1 MIAARKSRRVTTS
14 KLRESEV
21 KSRTDAWEM
30 VTRHVQDRGLRR
42 HMLAVSAAMEAYA
55 HKLGE
60 DPDYWATIGLLHD
73 FDWEIHP
80 NLDEH
85 PGEGAPILRAEGW
98 DEETIRVILSHY
110 TEGTG
115 VEREKPVD
123 FALMACD
130 EITGLI
136 IATTLV
142 KPSHNIADVSLSSIR
157 KKWKDRRFAAGV
169 DRDDVTQM
177 TADFSRACFD
187 GQLELWDHIGNVLA
201 AMQGAAA
208 DLELDGRLA
217 RPQSQ

>member
-1 MIAARKSRRVTTS
+1 MKTRA
-14 KLRESEV
+14 
-21 KSRTDAWEM
+21 DAWDM
-30 VTRHVQDRGLRR
+30 VCRHVQERGLRR
-42 HMLAVSAAMEAYA
+42 HMLAVSAAMAGYA
-55 HKLGE
+55 RRLGE
-60 DPDYWATIGLLHD
+60 DAAYWETVGLLHD

-80 NLDEH
+80 NLNEH
-85 PGEGAPILRAEGW
+85 PMKGAELLRAEGW

-115 VEREKPVD
+115 VAREKPVD

-142 KPSHNIADVSLSSIR
+142 KASRDIAEVSVESLR

-169 DRDDVTQM
+169 DRDDVTAV
-177 TADFSRACFD
+177 TADFSRECF
-187 GQLELWDHIGNVLA
+187 GGKLELWDHIENVLH
-201 AMQGAAA
+201 AMQAAAA

-217 RPQSQ
+217 G

>member
-1 MIAARKSRRVTTS
+1 MKTKA
-14 KLRESEV
+14 E
-21 KSRTDAWEM
+21 AWDM
-30 VTRHVQDRGLRR
+30 VCRHVQERGLRR
-42 HMLAVSAAMEAYA
+42 HMLAVSIAMADYA
-55 HKLGE
+55 RRLGE
-60 DPDYWATIGLLHD
+60 DVDYWETVGLLHD

-85 PGEGAPILRAEGW
+85 PGKGADILRAEGW

-123 FALMACD
+123 FALLACD

-142 KPSHNIADVSLSSIR
+142 KSSRNIAEVTTDTLR

-169 DRDDVTQM
+169 DRDAVASE
-177 TADFSRACFD
+177 TADLSRVCF
-187 GQLELWDHIGNVLA
+187 GGTLELWDHIGNVLG
-201 AMQGAAA
+201 AMQAAA
-208 DLELDGRLA
+208 AELELDGRLA
-217 RPQSQ
+217 AQS

>member
-1 MIAARKSRRVTTS
+1 MKD
-14 KLRESEV
+14 
-21 KSRTDAWEM
+21 RTEAWEL
-30 VTRHVQDRGLRR
+30 VCRYVQDRGLRR
-42 HMLAVSAAMEAYA
+42 HMLAVSAAMREYA
-55 HKLGE
+55 RRLGE
-60 DPDYWATIGLLHD
+60 DESYWETVGLLHD

-85 PGEGAPILRAEGW
+85 PIKGADILRAEGW

-115 VEREKPVD
+115 VAREKAVD

-142 KPSHNIADVSLSSIR
+142 KSSRNIEDVSLDSIR

-169 DRDDVTQM
+169 DRDDVAAITEE
-177 TADFSRACFD
+177 FSRECFD
-187 GQLELWDHIGNVLA
+187 GSLDLWSHIENVLN
-201 AMQGAAA
+201 AMKGAAA
-208 DLELDGRLA
+208 ELELDGRLA
-217 RPQSQ
+217 A